1 MNIRIDLNLDFKNV
15 EGVVNLLSKYMNLD
29 TNTNNKTN
37 ILTKNVA
44 KNIVTDEMIRTAIAK
59 LASVNKGEKAKQI
72 LLSYKAA
79 KVSQINE
86 IDYEKIYG
94 ELIKELEN

>member
-15 EGVVNLLSKYMNLD
+15 EGVVNLLSRYIALD
-29 TNTNNKTN
+29 TNKTN
-37 ILTKNVA
+37 ILTNKVA
-44 KNIVTDEMIRTAIAK
+44 KNIVTDEMIRSVIAK

-72 LLSYKAA
+72 LLSHKAT
-79 KVSQINE
+79 KVSQIKE
-86 IDYEKIYG
+86 TDYEKIYG

>member
-1 MNIRIDLNLDFKNV
+1 MNIKIDLNLDLKNV

-44 KNIVTDEMIRTAIAK
+44 KNIVTDEMIRRAIAK
-59 LASVNKGEKAKQI
+59 LASVNKGENAKQI
-72 LLSYKAA
+72 LLNHKAT
-79 KVSQINE
+79 KVSQIKE
-86 IDYEKIYG
+86 TDYEKIYG

>member
-44 KNIVTDEMIRTAIAK
+44 KNIVTDEMIRRAIAK
-59 LASVNKGEKAKQI
+59 LASVNKGEKAKKI

-86 IDYEKIYG
+86 TDYEKIYG